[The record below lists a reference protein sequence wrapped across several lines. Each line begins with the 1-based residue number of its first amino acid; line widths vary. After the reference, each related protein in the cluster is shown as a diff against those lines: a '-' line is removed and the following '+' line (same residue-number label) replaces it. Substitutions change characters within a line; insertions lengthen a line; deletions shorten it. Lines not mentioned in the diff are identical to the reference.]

1 MGIYLR
7 HAVTRMTQLQA
18 YVMRVC
24 LKTTHYQRLPSRH
37 FEEPWNYHS
46 CHKTSFELFCKH
58 DIERQVN
65 RLSDGQVLGLQTGL

>member
-24 LKTTHYQRLPSRH
+24 LKTTQ
-37 FEEPWNYHS
+37 
-46 CHKTSFELFCKH
+46 TSFELFCKH

-65 RLSDGQVLGLQTGL
+65 WLSDGQVLGLQTGL